1 MLAKKSVF
9 IIPGF
14 RQKTTNKAYKT
25 IARMLK
31 KEGYTPI
38 PVIIPWKNTTVTQNT
53 AYFLQEYKKNT
64 AKKKYILGFSFG
76 AVIAFLAATKIH
88 THGLILCSLSP
99 YFKEDLIRLG
109 IQKNSSLYQDFL
121 TTRCKVLAKQIKAK
135 HILMLYG
142 TKETKPLISRVHYA
156 FSHIISN
163 NKYLIPIQQTEHN
176 IGGKRYLDSIHLGV
190 KAIL

>member
-99 YFKEDLIRLG
+99 YFKEDLVRLG
-109 IQKNSSLYQDFL
+109 IRKTSNRYQDFL
-121 TTRCKVLAKQIKAK
+121 ATRCKVLAKQIKAK
-135 HILMLYG
+135 QILMLYG
-142 TKETKPLISRVHYA
+142 TKETKPLINRVHYA
-156 FSHIISN
+156 FSHIISS